1 MELKRF
7 DDISELDRYAAQIFA
22 DTIKHNPHATL
33 GLATGSTPIGIYGK
47 MIEMY
52 NNGEVSFKDATTF
65 NLDEYVGLS
74 PNHEQSYAQFMKHHL
89 FDHIDLPK
97 QQAHLPSGMVSDLNA
112 ECLSYDR
119 MLSEQPIDVQLLG
132 LGHNGHI
139 GFNEPDQE
147 LHGGTHVV
155 ELEEATRAA
164 NARFFDTPDEVPT
177 KAITMGVGS
186 ILKADSI
193 VLVVKGAD
201 KANIVKQALHGPI
214 TTEVPASLLQTHKK
228 VIVLVDREAGRLL

>member
-1 MELKRF
+1 MELKCF
-7 DDISELDRYAAQIFA
+7 DDIGELDRYAAQIFA
-22 DTIKHNPHATL
+22 DTLKSKPHATL

-52 NNGEVSFKDATTF
+52 KNGEVSFKDATTF

-74 PNHEQSYAQFMKHHL
+74 PEHEQSYANFMKQHL
-89 FDHIDLPK
+89 FDHIDLPGK
-97 QQAHLPSGMVSDLNA
+97 QAHLPSGLVSDLQA
-112 ECLSYDR
+112 ECSNYDR
-119 MLSEQPIDVQLLG
+119 MLAEQPIDVQLLG

-139 GFNEPDQE
+139 GFNEPDYE
-147 LHGGTHVV
+147 LQGGTHIVD
-155 ELEEATRAA
+155 LEQETRVA
-164 NARFFDTPDEVPT
+164 NARFFDSIEEVPT

-193 VLVVKGAD
+193 VLVVKGSD
-201 KANIVKQALHGPI
+201 KAGIVKKALRGPI
-214 TTEVPASLLQTHKK
+214 TTECPASLLQTHKN